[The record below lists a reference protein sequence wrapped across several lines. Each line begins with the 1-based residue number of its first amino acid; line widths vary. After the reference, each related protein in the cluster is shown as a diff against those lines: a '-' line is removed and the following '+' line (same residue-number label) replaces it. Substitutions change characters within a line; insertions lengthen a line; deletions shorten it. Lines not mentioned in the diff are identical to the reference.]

1 MPIRID
7 AAFQRA
13 EDITLATFRAPDGS
27 FSDLQDRTI
36 EVDGRAFRI
45 SFANPDDPRV
55 RFAEYDLIKGLFF
68 GSRRAAVL
76 NRLQD
81 LVARHSVAKDLGEVA
96 TVTGFRENVTRTI
109 RAEKGAMART
119 AGGKFALYGFSAV
132 RDPSLPLVNQLAE
145 SPDRDGVLK
154 SPIRSQLI
162 NGYNE
167 SIGLNGNAESA
178 ALTIA
183 FTRDNDRRAWVYKPA
198 KDDDDII
205 TPKDQADWVRF
216 LRWRDLDI
224 FSKIR
229 RARSDAAAG
238 KRTGWAGEIARHGI
252 VAAVH
257 DMVRKNI
264 DPRVIKEFPDVNVVT
279 GAVADA
285 ILEIVDTD
293 FGDRDRAGIEAKIAE
308 IVARHAT
315 GGRTAEIQRIL
326 DHVAMT
332 AFWRQTSKL
341 GLDFFKSRGETVVF
355 EWTTLD
361 GKRTDGA
368 ELTDTWWKDGETDV
382 ADHQGAPITNSEM
395 RHLGSAKYARKL
407 GSGRLVRIAG
417 APSAAEAAQ
426 AVDRQI
432 AQLDALDRETLD
444 KLVASLKS
452 GFDNKFDAETR
463 RSLAANA
470 LSNLPIDARDDYV
483 DSQGAVTDEAM
494 MDALCDRAFERLRAR
509 INAAPSAVVRAAL
522 LAGMADAFQ
531 SEILKDREIV
541 ENVERSRD
549 LFRNSVPAGVPGP
562 LLRRQL
568 AGLERGLGGTAFFSS
583 RTGRP
588 NELGVCL
595 FDENGDALANAD
607 ALRRAFAEA
616 FGVAKENALAHPAFR
631 SFIPRVAREACGKLN
646 KVLGAMDLVH
656 DAHVAKEA
664 VMAHLNAR
672 VPLLPDAQ
680 RVFLRRGAWDLDR
693 LIYKEVKEARRQKRP
708 VDLDRLRRNGEVI
721 CEICARTRAF
731 VGAFARRVNP
741 NDAPGLRLTEEET
754 VRLENAYLDRWK
766 SPVDTYRV
774 DGKESYVARFDDAE
788 EEALQQAVRLREE
801 LQAWVSADSKTRA
814 DILTDARL
822 RHFLIGAVSVRGRR
836 VHALSALRLFQRM
849 TEAGPLPL
857 DAGETTKEKLWNV
870 VRVLSE
876 RLQNNWLGV
885 LDEEAAPGEALDH
898 EDANKALWMAFSL
911 VLKERLEVKAFLD
924 REVDDQVAAEIA
936 SARVQTM
943 SEVPEGDPINF
954 VAEVVFSY
962 DKL

>member
-36 EVDGRAFRI
+36 EVDGRTFRI

-55 RFAEYDLIKGLFF
+55 RFASFDFF
-68 GSRRAAVL
+68 RGFFQGSRRAAVL
-76 NRLQD
+76 DRLRD

-132 RDPSLPLVNQLAE
+132 RDPSLPLVNQLSE
-145 SPDRDGVLK
+145 EVGRDGVLK
-154 SPIRSQLI
+154 TPIRSQLI

-167 SIGLNGNAESA
+167 SIGLNGNVESA

-205 TPKDQADWVRF
+205 TPKDQADWLRF

-229 RARSDAAAG
+229 RARSDATAG
-238 KRTGWAGEIARHGI
+238 KLTGWAGEIARHGI
-252 VAAVH
+252 AAAVH
-257 DMVRKNI
+257 DMVRKNT
-264 DPRVIKEFPDVNVVT
+264 DPRVIKEFPDANIVI
-279 GAVADA
+279 GAVADV

-293 FGDRDRAGIEAKIAE
+293 FGDLDRAGIEAKIAE
-308 IVARHAT
+308 IVSRHAPADHSVAAKT
-315 GGRTAEIQRIL
+315 LL

-361 GKRTDGA
+361 GKRTDGV
-368 ELTDTWWKDGETDV
+368 ELADKWWKDGETDV
-382 ADHQGAPITNSEM
+382 SDHTGAPITNSEM
-395 RHLGSAKYARKL
+395 RHLGSAKYARKI

-432 AQLDALDRETLD
+432 AELDALDRETLD
-444 KLVASLKS
+444 GLVANLES
-452 GFDNKFDAETR
+452 GFGEINAQMLRD
-463 RSLAANA
+463 LAANA
-470 LSNLPIDARDDYV
+470 LSNLPLDARADYV
-483 DSQGAVTDEAM
+483 DSQGVVTDQAM
-494 MDALCDRAFERLRAR
+494 MDNLCARAFERLRAR
-509 INAAPSAVVRAAL
+509 IDLAPSAVVKAAL
-522 LAGMADAFQ
+522 LAGVADAFQ
-531 SEILKDREIV
+531 SEILKDPEIV
-541 ENVERSRD
+541 ANVERSRD
-549 LFRNSVPAGVPGP
+549 LFRKSIPAGVPGP

-568 AGLERGLGGTAFFSS
+568 AGVERGLGGTTFFFP

-588 NELGVCL
+588 NDLGACL
-595 FDENGDALANAD
+595 FEGEGDAMANVD

-616 FGVAKENALAHPAFR
+616 LGVAKENALGHPAFK
-631 SFIPRVAREACGKLN
+631 SFIPRVAREARGKLA
-646 KVLGAMDLVH
+646 KVLDAMDLVRE
-656 DAHVAKEA
+656 AHLAKEA
-664 VMAHLNAR
+664 VLQHLRAR
-672 VPLLPDAQ
+672 VPLLPEAQ
-680 RVFLRRGAWDLDR
+680 RIFLRRGEWDLDR

-731 VGAFARRVNP
+731 VEKFAQRVNP
-741 NDAPGLRLTEEET
+741 DDAPGLRLTEEET
-754 VRLENAYLDRWK
+754 VRLEDAYLDR
-766 SPVDTYRV
+766 SRSSVTEYRLQGREKFARDF
-774 DGKESYVARFDDAE
+774 DGE
-788 EEALQQAVRLREE
+788 EEETLQEVASLREDF
-801 LQAWVSADSKTRA
+801 QAWVRAEPETRA
-814 DILTDARL
+814 DLLTDARL
-822 RHFLIGAVSVRGRR
+822 RHFLVSAVAMRGKRVSV
-836 VHALSALRLFQRM
+836 LLALRFLQ
-849 TEAGPLPL
+849 TLKDAGPLPL
-857 DAGETTKEKLWNV
+857 DVGETTKEKLWNV
-870 VRVLSE
+870 ARVIAD
-876 RLQNNWLGV
+876 RLRDTWMDV
-885 LDEEAAPGEALDH
+885 LNEEAGLRKAIDH
-898 EDANKALWMAFSL
+898 EEANKALWMAVSL
-911 VLKERLEVKAFLD
+911 YLRETPEAMAFLD
-924 REVDDQVAAEIA
+924 RELDDRIAAEIA
-936 SARVQTM
+936 SDRASTM
-943 SEVPEGDPINF
+943 SEVPAGDPINF
-954 VAEVVFSY
+954 VIEVVFS
-962 DKL
+962 DKR